1 VKLKRL
7 SDEELVE
14 SQQRGYFDEH
24 LATFYSLT
32 YGEPYLYEDKYL
44 LYSDSASRSVSITL
58 FVLDN
63 ECGSVE
69 ERVTCFKELTSYF
82 KPDKVIIASPSWLPS
97 CVDDFVCIKEY
108 EDKDYQINLGQFD
121 ENLIG
126 GSYKSLRYRVNHAR
140 RCGHS
145 LSVGK
150 ALTPA
155 HIKIIAHFLEKSRNY
170 ESWDYQLYFG
180 LSEYISKFASPRLFN
195 VFSNGLLVGFDV
207 VDALG
212 DVITASLGFYL
223 DYPSISDFLVYEEI
237 LYAKKQGYK
246 ILDIGWGC
254 NIPGL
259 EDFKIKWKAAPRF
272 HIYMQVFDKS
282 PK

>member
-7 SDEELVE
+7 SDKGLVE
-14 SQQRGYFDEH
+14 SQKRGYFDEH
-24 LATFYSLT
+24 LATFYSLA

-58 FVLDN
+58 FALDK

-69 ERVTCFKELTSYF
+69 ERITCFKELTSYF
-82 KPDKVIIASPSWLPS
+82 KPDKVTITSPSRLPS
-97 CVDDFVCIKEY
+97 CVDDFACLKEY
-108 EDKDYQINLGQFD
+108 KDNDYQINLGQFD
-121 ENLIG
+121 ENLEG
-126 GSYKSLRYRVNHAR
+126 GSYKSLRYHVNHAK
-140 RCGHS
+140 RCGYS

-155 HIKIIAHFLEKSRNY
+155 HINIIAHFLEKSRNY
-170 ESWDYQLYFG
+170 ESWDYQLYLG
-180 LSEYISKFASPRLFN
+180 LSEYISKFASPRFFN
-195 VFSNGLLVGFDV
+195 VFSNSLLIGFDV

-212 DVITASLGFYL
+212 DVIAAPLGFYL
-223 DYPSISDFLVYEEI
+223 DYLSISDFLVYEEI

-272 HIYMQVFDKS
+272 RVYMQVFDKS
-282 PK
+282 LK